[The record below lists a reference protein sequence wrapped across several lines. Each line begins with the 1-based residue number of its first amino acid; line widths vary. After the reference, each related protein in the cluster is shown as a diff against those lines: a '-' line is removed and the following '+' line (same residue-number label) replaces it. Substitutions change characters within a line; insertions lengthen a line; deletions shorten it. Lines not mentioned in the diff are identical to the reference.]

1 MSPIS
6 DASNI
11 DTEAIDALLR
21 KAVEART
28 VPSVVAIA
36 ADRGGVIYEGAAGSR
51 VPGARQPVSADTVYR
66 MQSMTKIVTTV
77 AALQLVERGALDLDG
92 PVETY
97 RPEFAEV
104 QVLDG
109 FDGDTPRLR
118 PPASRV
124 TVRQLVT
131 HTSGLVYSLF
141 NADLGRWEKATGTPS
156 IASGKEIIFSAPLV
170 ADPGTKF
177 EYGIS
182 VDWLGR
188 VIEAVSGVTLDVA
201 LERGLTGPLGMHET
215 RFSPTDEQR
224 MNLSELHVKGESGE
238 WVEVDDPFSTSPE
251 FWGGGY
257 GLYSTPRDFLRL
269 QRALLGDGTFE
280 GTPVLKPAT
289 VESAFSNQIGDLE
302 IPTSIPT
309 ADPRS
314 SFDFTVG
321 PGFKWGYG
329 LMLNTTDVPGMRRAG
344 SGAWAGLMNTYYWI
358 DRTAGITGA
367 IYSQF
372 LPFADPEMLAINV
385 EFEKALYAGL

>member
-1 MSPIS
+1 MSPTS

-11 DTEAIDALLR
+11 DIEAIDALLR
-21 KAVEART
+21 KAVDAGT
-28 VPSVVAIA
+28 VPSLVAIA
-36 ADRGGVIYEGAAGSR
+36 ADRRGVIYEGAAGSR
-51 VPGARQPVSADTVYR
+51 VPGAREPVSADTVYR

-77 AALQLVERGALDLDG
+77 AALQLVEQGALDLDA

-124 TVRQLVT
+124 TVRHLVT
-131 HTSGLVYSLF
+131 HTSGLVYSFF
-141 NADLGRWEKATGTPS
+141 NADIDRWEKATGTPS
-156 IASGKEIIFSAPLV
+156 VVSGKEIIFTAPL
-170 ADPGTKF
+170 ATDPGTRF

-182 VDWLGR
+182 TDWLGR

-201 LERGLTGPLGMHET
+201 FERGLTGPLGMHDT
-215 RFSPTDEQR
+215 RFAPTDEQR
-224 MNLSELHVKGESGE
+224 LGLSALHAKADSGE

-251 FWGGGY
+251 FWGGGH
-257 GLYSTPRDFLRL
+257 GLYSTPRDFLRF
-269 QRALLGDGTFE
+269 QRMLLDDGTFE

-289 VESAFSNQIGDLE
+289 VEAAFSNQIGDLE
-302 IPTSIPT
+302 IPPSILT
-309 ADPRS
+309 ADPRLS
-314 SFDFTVG
+314 LDFILG

-329 LMLNTTDVPGMRRAG
+329 LMLNTTDFPGMRRAG

-358 DRTAGITGA
+358 DRTAGITAA